1 MVFDSLTLASDVSDM
16 DTNQTERPG
25 MATSA
30 DALSDVLRLVHLKAC
45 IYFVKDMPAPW
56 GMDIP
61 AVANGPLHMVLDG
74 SCVLKLD
81 DQQVML
87 KAGDAV
93 LLSRGAQHQML
104 DAIDTHPEHGP
115 TVMQRLLDD
124 DDVVLGTSA
133 TRMMCGHFEWDSA
146 FEHPLFQE
154 LPDLMIIRDVF
165 SGKDAARFRAI
176 IDLITA
182 ESIDIKPG
190 SAAIAD
196 RMGEVLFVSML
207 RHWLVD
213 NKPDEGMLAVIDNPR
228 LSRALHQIHNRLEED
243 LNLNVLARTAGMS
256 RTSFAVQ
263 FRALIGVPPSEY
275 LTSWRMLKARN
286 LLLRTGL
293 ATSEICN
300 RVGYGSDAA
309 FSRAFKRQFGVP
321 PSKLRGQH

>member
-1 MVFDSLTLASDVSDM
+1 MPT
-16 DTNQTERPG
+16 T
-25 MATSA
+25 A

-74 SCVLKLD
+74 SCVLRVGDL
-81 DQQVML
+81 QVPL
-87 KAGDAV
+87 EAGDAV
-93 LLSRGAQHQML
+93 VLSGGAQHQML
-104 DAIDTHPEHGP
+104 NDATTTPEPGMV
-115 TVMQRLLDD
+115 VMQRLLDD
-124 DDVVLGTSA
+124 DYVTPENSA
-133 TRMMCGHFEWDSA
+133 TRMLCGHFEWDSA

-154 LPDLMIIRDVF
+154 LPEVMIIRDAF
-165 SGKDAARFRAI
+165 AGRDAARFRAI

-182 ESIDIKPG
+182 ESTDIKPG
-190 SAAIAD
+190 SSAIAD
-196 RMGEVLFVSML
+196 RMGEVLFVALL

-213 NKPDEGMLAVIDNPR
+213 NKPDVGMLAVIDNPQ
-228 LSRALHQIHNRLEED
+228 LSRALHQIHNSPEAD

-263 FRALIGVPPSEY
+263 FRSVMGVPPAEY
-275 LTSWRMLKARN
+275 LARWRMLKARN

-293 ATSEICN
+293 ATSDICN

-321 PSKLRGQH
+321 PSKLRSQH